1 MSIVVSNARSD
12 LRTIIIGHV
21 RVRPEIGKQMKVVE
35 TILTPAGG
43 EKVKVDYNV
52 RTSSTVVNIEVM
64 DGLSLL
70 KVNTASGRT
79 YIVEVMGRS

>member
-1 MSIVVSNARSD
+1 MSNGVSNARSD
-12 LRTIIIGHV
+12 LRSIIIGHV

-43 EKVKVDYNV
+43 ENVNVVYNV
-52 RTSSTVVNIEVM
+52 HTSSTVVNIEVM

-70 KVNTASGRT
+70 KVKTASGRT